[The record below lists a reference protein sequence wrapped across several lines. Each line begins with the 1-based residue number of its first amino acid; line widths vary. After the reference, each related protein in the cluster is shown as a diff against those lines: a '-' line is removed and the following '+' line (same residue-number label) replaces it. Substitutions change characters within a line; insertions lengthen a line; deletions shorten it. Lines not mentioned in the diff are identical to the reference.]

1 MTEAKCGPRRP
12 EIIGREEAHRRRVA
26 FHADIARRAA
36 ALLRPSS
43 QAIASAPAA
52 PCSIEAPAPPCSIEP
67 PVPVKA
73 PVSVSYETKLR
84 LTEILAFE
92 VTRYFDDS
100 QVTVSAIINAVCEQ
114 FSVSRSALLS
124 NRRTADVVDLRQ
136 CAMWLC
142 REFTRQSLPA
152 IGRKFGGRDHTTV
165 LHGIRVAPVKLAADN
180 DLRVGIMKV
189 YTRLATLSAEAE
201 EAVKLLQEIASFPEH
216 RTEQ

>member
-1 MTEAKCGPRRP
+1 MEAKSGPRRP

-52 PCSIEAPAPPCSIEP
+52 PCSIEAPA
-67 PVPVKA
+67 A
-73 PVSVSYETKLR
+73 VSYETKIR

-92 VTRYFDDS
+92 VTRNFDHS
-100 QVTVSAIINAVCEQ
+100 QVTVSAIIDAVCEQ
-114 FSVSRSALLS
+114 FSISRKSLLS
-124 NRRTADVVDLRQ
+124 SRRTADVVNVRQ

-142 REFTRQSLPA
+142 KEFTMQSLPA

-165 LHGIRVAPVKLAADN
+165 LHGVRKAPSKLARDA
-180 DLRVGIMKV
+180 DLRFGIMKV
-189 YTRLATLSAEAE
+189 YERLAGLSAA
-201 EAVKLLQEIASFPEH
+201 ASDAAKLLEEVASFPEH
-216 RTEQ
+216 MTEQ